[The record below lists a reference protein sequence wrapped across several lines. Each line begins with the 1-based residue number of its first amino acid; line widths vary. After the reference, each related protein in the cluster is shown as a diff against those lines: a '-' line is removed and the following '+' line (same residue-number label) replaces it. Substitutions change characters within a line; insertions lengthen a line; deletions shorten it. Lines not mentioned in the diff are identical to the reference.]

1 MLVIGPTLLSGI
13 GQHAKKYTELFPDWK
28 YVQIQEEIHSCE
40 RAFIFALPTDFWL
53 NKIPELKRKVK
64 HLHCMTVCET
74 ETVHED
80 YGKLFELFDRIAVPS
95 EFCKKVFSRQF
106 PNTEFYVVRA
116 HIPHT
121 DKYTFYHIGNIMDR
135 RKNFRDILEAFV
147 RLNKPDAKLI
157 VKATCNQSVQIK
169 LPNVEVINGL
179 ISDEEMDKIHRL
191 SDCYVSF
198 SSSEG
203 VGMGAVESAMR
214 DKPVIITDYGGAPEY
229 VKTPYTIDCELQEL
243 QNDDFLFKKGMQWG
257 KPNKEQLLEFMNDA
271 YEKRLRYMDHS
282 HTKQLVGKEHV
293 SQQFIN
299 DVIGKE
305 NDQPRENSTWGNGT
319 LLSDQHGDD
328 VIDESNICGLLDIFG
343 NNLSYG
349 DIQGHRYY
357 NWT

>member
-282 HTKQLVGKEHV
+282 HTKRLVGKEHV

-305 NDQPRENSTWGNGT
+305 NDESRKNGT
-319 LLSDQHGDD
+319 
-328 VIDESNICGLLDIFG
+328 
-343 NNLSYG
+343 
-349 DIQGHRYY
+349 
-357 NWT
+357 

>member
-28 YVQIQEEIHSCE
+28 YVQIQEEIPPCE

-53 NKIPELKRKVK
+53 NKIPDLKRKVK

-80 YGKLFELFDRIAVPS
+80 YGKLFDLFDRVAVPS

-121 DKYTFYHIGNIMDR
+121 DKYTFYHIGNIMDQ

-179 ISDEEMDKIHRL
+179 VSDEEMDKIHRL

-203 VGMGAVESAMR
+203 VGMGAVEAAMR

-293 SQQFIN
+293 SQQFID

-305 NDQPRENSTWGNGT
+305 NDESRKNGT
-319 LLSDQHGDD
+319 
-328 VIDESNICGLLDIFG
+328 
-343 NNLSYG
+343 
-349 DIQGHRYY
+349 
-357 NWT
+357 

>member
-13 GQHAKKYTELFPDWK
+13 GQHAKKYTDLFPDWK
-28 YVQIQEEIHSCE
+28 YVQIQEEIPPCE

-53 NKIPELKRKVK
+53 NRIPDLKRKVK

-121 DKYTFYHIGNIMDR
+121 DKYTFYHIGNIMDQ
-135 RKNFRDILEAFV
+135 RKNFRGILEAFV

-179 ISDEEMDKIHRL
+179 VSDEEMDKIHRL

-203 VGMGAVESAMR
+203 VGMGAVEAAMR

-305 NDQPRENSTWGNGT
+305 NDESRKNGT
-319 LLSDQHGDD
+319 
-328 VIDESNICGLLDIFG
+328 
-343 NNLSYG
+343 
-349 DIQGHRYY
+349 
-357 NWT
+357 